1 MIRLHGSAMS
11 GNAHKVRIALA
22 LLGLDWHDEPTDAAA
37 RQSEAFRA
45 LNPMAQIPVYV
56 EGDFVLRDSQAIL
69 AYLAAR
75 HRPGDWDGRTP
86 EERGA
91 IMMWLSHAANEI
103 FNGPALLRAER
114 LFDWSIDHDRAV
126 VVAER
131 ILPVVEAHL
140 AGGCDWL
147 VGDRLTIADIAA
159 SPYLALAPDGGIDLD
174 HWPRIRDWTRR
185 IAALPGFP
193 SMPGWSASALA
204 AEATA

>member
-1 MIRLHGSAMS
+1 M
-11 GNAHKVRIALA
+11 ALA
-22 LLGLDWHDEPTDAAA
+22 FLGLDWDERATDAAA
-37 RQSEAFRA
+37 RRTGAFLA

-75 HRPGDWDGRTP
+75 HRPGEWDGRTP

-91 IMMWLSHAANEI
+91 IMVWLSHAANEI

-114 LFDWSIDHDRAV
+114 LFGWPVDRERAAAV
-126 VVAER
+126 ADR

-140 AGGCDWL
+140 AERDWL
-147 VGDRLTIADIAA
+147 AGDRLTIADLAA

-174 HWPRIRDWTRR
+174 EWPAIRDWTRR

-193 SMPGWSASALA
+193 AMPGWPT
-204 AEATA
+204 EGER

>member
-1 MIRLHGSAMS
+1 MIHLYGSAMS

-22 LLGLDWHDEPTDAAA
+22 FLGLAWEERATDAAA
-37 RQSEAFRA
+37 RRTDAFLA
-45 LNPMAQIPVYV
+45 LNPMAQIPVLV

-91 IMMWLSHAANEI
+91 IMVWLSHAANEI

-114 LFDWSIDHDRAV
+114 LFDWSIDRERAAAV
-126 VVAER
+126 TDR

-140 AGGCDWL
+140 AARDWL

-174 HWPRIRDWTRR
+174 RWPRIRDWTRR

-193 SMPGWSASALA
+193 AMPGWPAAS
-204 AEATA
+204 

>member
-1 MIRLHGSAMS
+1 MIRLYGSAMS
-11 GNAHKVRIALA
+11 GNAHKVRMALA
-22 LLGLDWHDEPTDAAA
+22 FLGLDRHDETADAAT

-114 LFDWSIDHDRAV
+114 LFDWSIDHDRASA
-126 VVAER
+126 VADR
-131 ILPVVEAHL
+131 ILPVVDAHL
-140 AGGCDWL
+140 AGRDWL
-147 VGDRLTIADIAA
+147 VGDRLTIADLAA

-174 HWPRIRDWTRR
+174 QWPHIRDWTRR

-193 SMPGWSASALA
+193 PMPGWPAASRA
-204 AEATA
+204 ADAAV